1 MNDTLSVTIT
11 RKHNLGNYEHVEGSI
26 TLATVIPD
34 DRGMDEAID
43 FIQGVIRPY
52 LTQDALLRGAANTPK
67 ARVEVK
73 ATEGAAVDPLA
84 APAEQPTKRTRA
96 KAEKPAVRG
105 AGRAAEEARTIA
117 EANDPL
123 ADPGVVAEYKA
134 ASDDPLAEEPQQA
147 AVDPF
152 AEDEPAAVVP
162 TVTPAEMRKAVTLA
176 CASDPKVQ
184 AKVVEHL
191 HASGLVK
198 FKDVPDER
206 LGDYYAIVKAGA

>member
-1 MNDTLSVTIT
+1 MSDTLSVTIT

-52 LTQDALLRGAANTPK
+52 LTQESLLRGTANAPK
-67 ARVEVK
+67 AQVEVRT
-73 ATEGAAVDPLA
+73 TEGAAEA
-84 APAEQPTKRTRA
+84 AEQPAKRTRA

-105 AGRAAEEARTIA
+105 AGRAAEEARTAAEEARSAA
-117 EANDPL
+117 EAADPL
-123 ADPGVVAEYKA
+123 ADIAVP
-134 ASDDPLAEEPQQA
+134 EEPQEA

-152 AEDEPAAVVP
+152 ADEEPAAVAPP
-162 TVTPAEMRKAVTLA
+162 TLTPAEMRKAITLA

-191 HASGLVK
+191 HASGFAK
-198 FKDVPDER
+198 FKDVPDEK
-206 LGDYYAIVKAGA
+206 LGEYLRIVKAGA

>member
-1 MNDTLSVTIT
+1 MSDTLSVTIT

-43 FIQGVIRPY
+43 FIQSVIRPY
-52 LTQDALLRGAANTPK
+52 LTQDALLRGTANTPK

-84 APAEQPTKRTRA
+84 APAEQPAKRTRA

-105 AGRAAEEARTIA
+105 AGRAAEEARTAA
-117 EANDPL
+117 EEADPL
-123 ADPGVVAEYKA
+123 ADLG
-134 ASDDPLAEEPQQA
+134 AEEPQQA

-152 AEDEPAAVVP
+152 ADEEPAAVVP
-162 TVTPAEMRKAVTLA
+162 QTLTPAEMRKNITLA

-191 HASGLVK
+191 HASGLAK
-198 FKDVPDER
+198 FKDVPDEK
-206 LGDYYAIVKAGA
+206 LGEYLRIIKAGA